1 MGVANVICMHYV
13 RIQDKEDSGS
23 DFDEFGSYDRQSERE
38 PVNEAA
44 EG

>member
-1 MGVANVICMHYV
+1 MGVANILCMNYA
-13 RIQDKEDSGS
+13 RTQNNEDSGS

-38 PVNEAA
+38 PVNDAA